1 MIAFMSLFSTTF
13 NYSDLAIEQTTT
25 GSVSAVSCSVTNVGG
40 VAGSEVARECR
51 STQLNFLF
59 VS

>member
-1 MIAFMSLFSTTF
+1 MSLFSTTF

-25 GSVSAVSCSVTNVGG
+25 GSVSAVSCSVKNVGG